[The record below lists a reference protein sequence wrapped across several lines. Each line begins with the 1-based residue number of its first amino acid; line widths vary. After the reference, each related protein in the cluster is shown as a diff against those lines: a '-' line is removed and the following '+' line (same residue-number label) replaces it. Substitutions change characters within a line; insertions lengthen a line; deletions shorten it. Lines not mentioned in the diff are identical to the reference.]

1 MRVINVAAAQMG
13 LNDPT
18 PDRCRY
24 ADHALSAD
32 KHGGSRVSLLAV
44 VPVTQG
50 QGHRAPRHRE
60 IDIS

>member
-1 MRVINVAAAQMG
+1 MRVINVAGAQMG

-32 KHGGSRVSLLAV
+32 KHGGSRVSLLAQE
-44 VPVTQG
+44 PGFTP
-50 QGHRAPRHRE
+50 AANPRPPP
-60 IDIS
+60 